1 MTNDLARAHSASDS
15 TFTSQTFNVQTFVM
29 AQPALIEASAGT
41 GKTYSIT
48 NLVLRALLGVGTRE
62 TCLSRPLEVDELL
75 IVTFTNAATADLR
88 QRIYERIRSAR
99 LALEEFIT
107 LALNQVVEQLKD
119 PKRGGKLDPKSAR
132 IVAAKAKKRGAAD
145 VVLLKKEELGGDYQ
159 EFSAEERAEYAAR
172 LLELSEDD
180 EQELFLANNYSEE
193 ELNGIFVGIDVDELL
208 EQRCA
213 LQDDNTK
220 FIIKELV
227 ARSTGRKEA
236 PLRRAVDHLVRA
248 ERHINNAAICTIHS
262 FCNSMLTQIYA
273 LEAGEAFN
281 TELKQDLSDEIHFF
295 HKT

>member
-1 MTNDLARAHSASDS
+1 MTNALARAHSASDS

-119 PKRGGKLDPKSAR
+119 PKHGGHLAPNSAR
-132 IVAAKAKKRGAAD
+132 IVAAKAKKRGAAAHAGTAAD
-145 VVLLKKEELGGDYQ
+145 VVLLSTLSACLSCPRTMNKNCSWPTITPKKSSMASL
-159 EFSAEERAEYAAR
+159 SA
-172 LLELSEDD
+172 SISM
-180 EQELFLANNYSEE
+180 NYSSS
-193 ELNGIFVGIDVDELL
+193 
-208 EQRCA
+208 
-213 LQDDNTK
+213 
-220 FIIKELV
+220 V
-227 ARSTGRKEA
+227 ACCKMTTPSSS
-236 PLRRAVDHLVRA
+236 LR
-248 ERHINNAAICTIHS
+248 NW
-262 FCNSMLTQIYA
+262 
-273 LEAGEAFN
+273 
-281 TELKQDLSDEIHFF
+281 
-295 HKT
+295 